1 MKQRALTLGA
11 WAGATLALI
20 GALAV
25 LVGDGPYLRL
35 SSLSPWL
42 MIFAVGLFG
51 LLLFAPF
58 AIHRLLA
65 ASSED
70 RDRRWEL
77 AVVAWGG
84 LALALG
90 GVFAVLALLEGF
102 STSSGLGALAVVAI
116 FECALVVGAVLT
128 MMLSSG

>member
-1 MKQRALTLGA
+1 MKERALILGA
-11 WAGATLALI
+11 WAGAALAVI

-42 MIFAVGLFG
+42 MLFAVGLFG

-58 AIHRLLA
+58 AIHRRIA

-90 GVFAVLALLEGF
+90 GVFAAFALLEGF
-102 STSSGLGALAVVAI
+102 DTSSGLGALAVVGI
-116 FECALVVGAVLT
+116 FECAMVAGAVLT

>member
-1 MKQRALTLGA
+1 MRERVLISGA
-11 WAGATLALI
+11 WAGA
-20 GALAV
+20 ALAV
-25 LVGDGPYLRL
+25 IGAFAVLIGDGPYLRL

-42 MIFAVGLFG
+42 MLFAVGLFG
-51 LLLFAPF
+51 MLLFAPF
-58 AIHRLLA
+58 AIHRRIA

-90 GVFAVLALLEGF
+90 GVFTVLALLEGF
-102 STSSGLGALAVVAI
+102 GTSSGLGALAVVGI
-116 FECALVVGAVLT
+116 FECAMVAGAVLT
-128 MMLSSG
+128 MMLGSG

>member
-11 WAGATLALI
+11 WAGAMLALI

-42 MIFAVGLFG
+42 MIFAIGVFG

-90 GVFAVLALLEGF
+90 GVFTVLALLEGF
-102 STSSGLGALAVVAI
+102 NTSSGLGALAVVGI